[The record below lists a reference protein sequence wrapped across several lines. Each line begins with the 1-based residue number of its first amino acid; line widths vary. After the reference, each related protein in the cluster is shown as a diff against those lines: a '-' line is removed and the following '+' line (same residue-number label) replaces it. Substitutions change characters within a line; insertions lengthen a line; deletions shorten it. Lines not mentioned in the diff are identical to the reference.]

1 VTKST
6 FDPSSQ
12 ETDMAKNVICLWFD
26 KDAEEAA
33 QFYARTF
40 PNSAV
45 KAVHRARAIFRA
57 ARKVKL

>member
-1 VTKST
+1 
-6 FDPSSQ
+6 
-12 ETDMAKNVICLWFD
+12 MAKNVICLWFD